1 MRPAAAAPWWLL
13 CFPMRRFHGSCWAS
27 LSSARSLALVVS
39 GSSPTPVPLLCPAVP
54 HPLFHGSVQQFSL
67 PWSSGDGV
75 RSMVAAVRSAAAAPW
90 WLLCILLRRSHGCCW
105 ASRSS
110 ARCLAVVVSVSYP
123 SPVPWLCPAFPLPLY
138 PGFVQQFSLPWASG
152 SCVRSMVA
160 AVRRAAAAPWW
171 LLSILQRR
179 IHGCAQRYPLP
190 SRLGGPLVHL
200 VLPNPIPPPR
210 RTSPIPSPAPW
221 MCSAVP
227 PAPAS
232 QLCPAAPPA
241 PAPCCYE
248 LLRPSVSQQRQF
260 LGPGCVCRFSLPCA
274 LDMSCHSRTLVLSS
288 SPPPGRTAAAS
299 GPWWQ
304 LRPTAAA
311 PGWLLCIL

>member
-1 MRPAAAAPWWLL
+1 MVAVGRLSAAPGPWPWLCQTVLPPLCPCYVLPFPIPCSMVLSSSSPYPGRPATALGPWWQLCVPLRRLLGGCCASCCAGPMVAAGRLAAAPGVWPWLYQSVI
-13 CFPMRRFHGSCWAS
+13 P
-27 LSSARSLALVVS
+27 
-39 GSSPTPVPLLCPAVP
+39 PL
-54 HPLFHGSVQQFSL
+54 
-67 PWSSGDGV
+67 
-75 RSMVAAVRSAAAAPW
+75 
-90 WLLCILLRRSHGCCW
+90 
-105 ASRSS
+105 
-110 ARCLAVVVSVSYP
+110 
-123 SPVPWLCPAFPLPLY
+123 LCPAFPLPLY

-190 SRLGGPLVHL
+190 SRLGGPLLHL